1 MFHRSISPTRF
12 GLASAAV
19 IALLVLSAGSVAT
32 DTGPGGDG
40 TFTQKGSSADAFAGG
55 CLSNGDDTST
65 CWDVRLYVFAG
76 KMSDSLSGVTHA
88 DQVCVFRDGY
98 TVVDAT
104 GELLAYAAM
113 TRPARAT
120 TGKRPSLGRSTA

>member
-1 MFHRSISPTRF
+1 M
-12 GLASAAV
+12 
-19 IALLVLSAGSVAT
+19 VLSVGSVAA
-32 DTGPGGDG
+32 DTGPGGDE
-40 TFTQKGSSADAFAGG
+40 TFTQKGKSADAFASG